1 MNENKPY
8 DGKKVDIFCLGEALM
23 ILVTGIPGFE
33 LATRNNRYYQ
43 QICRKNIGLYWKIVE
58 PQLKPRGII
67 LSQEFKDLYIKM
79 VTYNPNSRPNA
90 ETVLNHPWFDEIK
103 ELKKNKEKMEKIE
116 DEIKQK
122 FIDLEQNVKEGVK
135 KYLEAN
141 NSSSEEDDSIITR
154 SAGDEGMR
162 YFNGDIKAKNI
173 DTQINMNNCIKIKNL
188 LNPNKFMNFLCQKM
202 INEFGQDNC
211 YIETSKKRLKLE
223 VIFEEDE
230 KEKDELPEEIKEE
243 LKKLGIDYDAEE
255 YEENNDLKM
264 NIKLYKYSDEYI
276 LKFIQKEGKRNQ
288 FLDKFRAISKL
299 VENIIS

>member
-23 ILVTGIPGFE
+23 ILVIGIPGFE

-122 FIDLEQNVKEGVK
+122 YIDLEQNVKEGVK
-135 KYLEAN
+135 
-141 NSSSEEDDSIITR
+141 
-154 SAGDEGMR
+154 
-162 YFNGDIKAKNI
+162 NI
-173 DTQINMNNCIKIKNL
+173 
-188 LNPNKFMNFLCQKM
+188 
-202 INEFGQDNC
+202 
-211 YIETSKKRLKLE
+211 
-223 VIFEEDE
+223 
-230 KEKDELPEEIKEE
+230 
-243 LKKLGIDYDAEE
+243 
-255 YEENNDLKM
+255 
-264 NIKLYKYSDEYI
+264 
-276 LKFIQKEGKRNQ
+276 
-288 FLDKFRAISKL
+288 
-299 VENIIS
+299 